1 MSKRKRHY
9 GGKHVG
15 AGKSDVQL
23 PERKRNPRLRK
34 PATRQKAWQ
43 TPRFLFWLLVALSGI
58 VTGTV
63 IALTIY
69 GVRVLIDGIEF
80 SS

>member
-9 GGKHVG
+9 GGKGVG

-23 PERKRNPRLRK
+23 PERKRNSRLRK
-34 PATRQKAWQ
+34 AAIRQKAWQ
-43 TPRFLFWLLVALSGI
+43 MPRFLFWLLVAISGI
-58 VTGTV
+58 ITGTV

-69 GVRVLIDGIEF
+69 GVRVLANEIRI
-80 SS
+80 